1 MQAIDQLHYIYRVLR
16 KACHYSL
23 LVVVCLCAYMSAV
36 AQTSPPQCD
45 KSFGLPLTLSPS
57 AQFSYLAAQPSDEDV
72 YTLYGHAGLRVCDS
86 VQGFDVTF
94 NYGLFNFSE
103 DFVPR
108 FIQGKTDYIVLPI
121 PTSDYMSEYQDRGV
135 IYELVLRTDSLQRAH
150 LWQLLIENVQ
160 PEHRT
165 YRYNAFRDNCS
176 TRPLALYFATLKGEN
191 QSPLDTQQLTF
202 KFDSVSS
209 IPPLSPTTWRTAIN
223 ELEASSP
230 WLVLG
235 TDLAM
240 GTALDQEMSI
250 AQRFFI
256 PTEVARLLP
265 HLLVATSSEG
275 DNWVRPVQQA
285 IAYGQPHPIA
295 PAGLSLTHPQVVF
308 TLLLLISVIVFIYRY
323 RRKPVAGIIEGTIYL
338 VAGLGGSLLCYL
350 TFLSEHPM
358 VSPNYNL
365 LALHPLYLLIA
376 LLMPWRQ
383 RTLRVRYALH
393 ALCLILLLAFPIIS
407 LLVGQIINVSVYLI
421 ALSLALLSLG
431 RLLHKPLSHKYVQEP
446 TGAA

>member
-121 PTSDYMSEYQDRGV
+121 PTSDYMSEYQGRGV

-209 IPPLSPTTWRTAIN
+209 IPSLSPTTWRTAIN

-256 PTEVARLLP
+256 PMEVARLLP
-265 HLLVATSSEG
+265 HLSVATSSEG

-323 RRKPVAGIIEGTIYL
+323 SRKPVAGIIEGSIYL

-365 LALHPLYLLIA
+365 LVLHPLYLLIA
-376 LLMPWRQ
+376 LLTPWRQ
-383 RTLRVRYALH
+383 RTLRVRTVLH
-393 ALCLILLLAFPIIS
+393 AVCLVLLIAFPIVS
-407 LLVGQIINVSVYLI
+407 LIAGQVINPSVYLI
-421 ALSLALLSLG
+421 ALSLGLLSLG

>member
-1 MQAIDQLHYIYRVLR
+1 
-16 KACHYSL
+16 
-23 LVVVCLCAYMSAV
+23 MSAV

-94 NYGLFNFSE
+94 NYGLFNFSG

-121 PTSDYMSEYQDRGV
+121 PTSDYMSEYQGRGV

-265 HLLVATSSEG
+265 HLSVATSSEG

-350 TFLSEHPM
+350 TFFSEHPM

-365 LALHPLYLLIA
+365 LALHPLYLIIA
-376 LLMPWRQ
+376 LLMPAGQ
-383 RTLRVRYALH
+383 RTRRVRTVLH
-393 ALCLILLLAFPIIS
+393 AVCLVLLIAFPIVS
-407 LLVGQIINVSVYLI
+407 LITGQVINPSVYLI
-421 ALSLALLSLG
+421 ALSLGLLSLG
-431 RLLHKPLSHKYVQEP
+431 RLLHKPLSHKHVQEP

>member
-121 PTSDYMSEYQDRGV
+121 PTSDYMSAYQDRGV

-265 HLLVATSSEG
+265 HLSVATSSEG

-383 RTLRVRYALH
+383 RTLRVRTILH
-393 ALCLILLLAFPIIS
+393 AVCLVLLIAFPIVS
-407 LLVGQIINVSVYLI
+407 LIAGQVINPSVYLV
-421 ALSLALLSLG
+421 ALSLGLLSLG

>member
-121 PTSDYMSEYQDRGV
+121 PTSDYMSEYQGRGV

-240 GTALDQEMSI
+240 GAALDQEMSI

-265 HLLVATSSEG
+265 HLSVATSSEG

-383 RTLRVRYALH
+383 RTLRVRTVLH
-393 ALCLILLLAFPIIS
+393 AVCLVLLIAFPIVS
-407 LLVGQIINVSVYLI
+407 LIAGQVINPSVYLI

-431 RLLHKPLSHKYVQEP
+431 RLLHRPTVYKYVQEP

>member
-36 AQTSPPQCD
+36 GQTSPPQCD

-121 PTSDYMSEYQDRGV
+121 PTSDYMSEYQGRGV

-191 QSPLDTQQLTF
+191 QSTLDTQQLTF

-265 HLLVATSSEG
+265 HLSVATSSEG

-323 RRKPVAGIIEGTIYL
+323 RRKPVAGIIEGSIYL

-383 RTLRVRYALH
+383 RTRRVRTVLH
-393 ALCLILLLAFPIIS
+393 AVCLVLLIAFPIVS
-407 LLVGQIINVSVYLI
+407 LIAGQVINPSVYLI
-421 ALSLALLSLG
+421 ALSLGLLSLG

>member
-121 PTSDYMSEYQDRGV
+121 PTSDYMSEYQGRGV

-165 YRYNAFRDNCS
+165 YRYNAFLDNCS
-176 TRPLALYFATLKGEN
+176 TRPLTLYFATLKGEN

-209 IPPLSPTTWRTAIN
+209 SPLLSPTTWRTAIN

-265 HLLVATSSEG
+265 HLSVATSSEG

-323 RRKPVAGIIEGTIYL
+323 RRKPVAGIIEGSIYL

-365 LALHPLYLLIA
+365 LALHPLYLIIA
-376 LLMPWRQ
+376 LLMPAGQ
-383 RTLRVRYALH
+383 RTRRVRTVLH
-393 ALCLILLLAFPIIS
+393 AVCLVLLIAFPIVS
-407 LLVGQIINVSVYLI
+407 LIAGQVINPSVYLI
-421 ALSLALLSLG
+421 ALSLGLLSLG
-431 RLLHKPLSHKYVQEP
+431 RLLHKPLSHKYAQEP

>member
-121 PTSDYMSEYQDRGV
+121 PTSDYMSEYQGRGV

-265 HLLVATSSEG
+265 HLSVATSSEG

-295 PAGLSLTHPQVVF
+295 PAELSLTHPQVVF

-323 RRKPVAGIIEGTIYL
+323 RRKPVAGIIEGSIYL

-383 RTLRVRYALH
+383 RTHRVRTILH
-393 ALCLILLLAFPIIS
+393 AVCLVLLIAFPIVS
-407 LLVGQIINVSVYLI
+407 LIAGQVINPSVYLI
-421 ALSLALLSLG
+421 ALSLGLLSLG

>member
-121 PTSDYMSEYQDRGV
+121 PTSDYMSEYQGRGV

-256 PTEVARLLP
+256 PMEVARLLP
-265 HLLVATSSEG
+265 HLSVATSSEG

-285 IAYGQPHPIA
+285 ITYGQPHPIA

-323 RRKPVAGIIEGTIYL
+323 RRKPVAGIIEGSIYL

-383 RTLRVRYALH
+383 RTLRVRTVLH
-393 ALCLILLLAFPIIS
+393 AVCLVLLIAFPIVS
-407 LLVGQIINVSVYLI
+407 LIAGQVINPSVYLI
-421 ALSLALLSLG
+421 ALSLGLLSLG

>member
-121 PTSDYMSEYQDRGV
+121 PTSDYMSEYQGRGV

-265 HLLVATSSEG
+265 HLSVATSSEG

-295 PAGLSLTHPQVVF
+295 PAELSLTHPQVVF

-383 RTLRVRYALH
+383 RTLRVRTILYAV
-393 ALCLILLLAFPIIS
+393 CLVLLIAFPIVS
-407 LLVGQIINVSVYLI
+407 LIAGQVINPSVYLI
-421 ALSLALLSLG
+421 ALSLGLLSLG

>member
-16 KACHYSL
+16 KTCHYSL

-121 PTSDYMSEYQDRGV
+121 PTSDYMSEYQGRGV

-265 HLLVATSSEG
+265 HLSVATSSEG
-275 DNWVRPVQQA
+275 DNWVRPIQQA

-323 RRKPVAGIIEGTIYL
+323 RRKPVAGIIEGSIYL

-350 TFLSEHPM
+350 TFFSEHPM

-383 RTLRVRYALH
+383 RTHRVRTVLH
-393 ALCLILLLAFPIIS
+393 AVCLVLLIAFPIVS
-407 LLVGQIINVSVYLI
+407 LIAGQVINPSVYLI
-421 ALSLALLSLG
+421 ALSLGLHSLG

>member
-121 PTSDYMSEYQDRGV
+121 PTSDYMSEYQGRGV

-256 PTEVARLLP
+256 PMEVARLLP
-265 HLLVATSSEG
+265 HLSVATSSEG

-350 TFLSEHPM
+350 TFFSEHPM

-393 ALCLILLLAFPIIS
+393 ALCLVLLIAFPIVS
-407 LLVGQIINVSVYLI
+407 LIAGQVINPSVYLI
-421 ALSLALLSLG
+421 ALSLGLLSLG
-431 RLLHKPLSHKYVQEP
+431 HLLHKPLSHKYVQEP

>member
-121 PTSDYMSEYQDRGV
+121 PTSDYMSEYQGRGV

-209 IPPLSPTTWRTAIN
+209 IPSLSPTTWRTAIN

-265 HLLVATSSEG
+265 HLSVATSSEG

-323 RRKPVAGIIEGTIYL
+323 RRKPVAGIIEGSIYL

-365 LALHPLYLLIA
+365 LALHPLYLLIV
-376 LLMPWRQ
+376 LLMPWRR
-383 RTLRVRYALH
+383 RTLRVRTVLH
-393 ALCLILLLAFPIIS
+393 AVCLVLLIAFPIVS
-407 LLVGQIINVSVYLI
+407 LIAGQVINPSVYLI
-421 ALSLALLSLG
+421 ALSLGLLSLG

>member
-121 PTSDYMSEYQDRGV
+121 PTSDYMSEYQGRGV

-265 HLLVATSSEG
+265 HLSVATSSEG

-308 TLLLLISVIVFIYRY
+308 TLLLLISVTVFIYRY
-323 RRKPVAGIIEGTIYL
+323 RRKPVAGIIEGSIYL

-383 RTLRVRYALH
+383 RTLRVRTVLH
-393 ALCLILLLAFPIIS
+393 AVCLVLLIAFPIVS
-407 LLVGQIINVSVYLI
+407 LIAGQVINPSVYLI
-421 ALSLALLSLG
+421 ALSLGLLSLG
-431 RLLHKPLSHKYVQEP
+431 RLLHRPTVYKYVQEP

>member
-121 PTSDYMSEYQDRGV
+121 PTSDYMSEYQGRGV

-240 GTALDQEMSI
+240 GRALDQEMSI

-256 PTEVARLLP
+256 PTEAARLLP
-265 HLLVATSSEG
+265 HLSVATSSEG

-323 RRKPVAGIIEGTIYL
+323 RRKPVAGIIEGSIYL

-393 ALCLILLLAFPIIS
+393 ALCLVLLLAFPIIS

>member
-121 PTSDYMSEYQDRGV
+121 PTSDYMSEYQGRGV

-265 HLLVATSSEG
+265 HLSVATSSEG

-295 PAGLSLTHPQVVF
+295 PAELSLTHPQVVF

-323 RRKPVAGIIEGTIYL
+323 RRKPVAGIIEGSIYL

-383 RTLRVRYALH
+383 RTHRVRTILH
-393 ALCLILLLAFPIIS
+393 AVCLVLLIAFPIVS
-407 LLVGQIINVSVYLI
+407 LIAGQVINPSVYLV
-421 ALSLALLSLG
+421 ALSLGLLSLG

>member
-36 AQTSPPQCD
+36 AQTSLPQCD

-121 PTSDYMSEYQDRGV
+121 PTSDYMSEYQGRGV

-256 PTEVARLLP
+256 PMEVARLLP
-265 HLLVATSSEG
+265 HLSVATSSEG

-285 IAYGQPHPIA
+285 ITYGQPHPIA

-350 TFLSEHPM
+350 TFFSEHPM

-393 ALCLILLLAFPIIS
+393 ALCLVLLLAFPIIS

>member
-121 PTSDYMSEYQDRGV
+121 PTSDYMSEYQGRGV
-135 IYELVLRTDSLQRAH
+135 IYELILRTDSLQRAH

-191 QSPLDTQQLTF
+191 QSTLDTQQLTF

-265 HLLVATSSEG
+265 HLSVATSSEG

-323 RRKPVAGIIEGTIYL
+323 RRKPVAGIIEGSIYL

-365 LALHPLYLLIA
+365 LALHPLYLLIV
-376 LLMPWRQ
+376 LLMPWRR
-383 RTLRVRYALH
+383 RTLRVRTVLH
-393 ALCLILLLAFPIIS
+393 AVCLVLLIAFPIVS
-407 LLVGQIINVSVYLI
+407 LIAGQVINPSVYLI
-421 ALSLALLSLG
+421 ALSLGLLSLG

>member
-365 LALHPLYLLIA
+365 LALHPLYLIIA
-376 LLMPWRQ
+376 LLMPAGQ

-431 RLLHKPLSHKYVQEP
+431 RLLHRPTVYKYVQEP

>member
-94 NYGLFNFSE
+94 NYGLFNFSG

-121 PTSDYMSEYQDRGV
+121 PTSDYMSEYQGRGV

-176 TRPLALYFATLKGEN
+176 TRPLALYFTTLKGEN

-265 HLLVATSSEG
+265 HLSVATSSEG

-383 RTLRVRYALH
+383 RTLRVRTVLH
-393 ALCLILLLAFPIIS
+393 AVCLVLLIAFPIVS
-407 LLVGQIINVSVYLI
+407 LIAGQVINPSVYLI

-431 RLLHKPLSHKYVQEP
+431 RLLHRPTVYKYVQEP

>member
-121 PTSDYMSEYQDRGV
+121 PTSDYMSEYQGRGV

-256 PTEVARLLP
+256 PMEVARLLP
-265 HLLVATSSEG
+265 HLSVATSSEG

-323 RRKPVAGIIEGTIYL
+323 RRKPVAGIIEGSIYL

-393 ALCLILLLAFPIIS
+393 ALCLVLLLAFPIIS

>member
-121 PTSDYMSEYQDRGV
+121 PTSDYMSEYQGRGV

-265 HLLVATSSEG
+265 HLSVATSSEG

-308 TLLLLISVIVFIYRY
+308 TLLLLISVVVFIYRY
-323 RRKPVAGIIEGTIYL
+323 RRKPVAGIIEGSIYL

-365 LALHPLYLLIA
+365 LALHPLYLIIA
-376 LLMPWRQ
+376 LLMPAGQ
-383 RTLRVRYALH
+383 RTRRVRTVLH
-393 ALCLILLLAFPIIS
+393 AVCLVLLIAFPIVS
-407 LLVGQIINVSVYLI
+407 LIAGQVINPSVYLI
-421 ALSLALLSLG
+421 ALSLGLLSLG

>member
-36 AQTSPPQCD
+36 GQTSPPQCD

-121 PTSDYMSEYQDRGV
+121 PTSDYMSEYQGRGV

-265 HLLVATSSEG
+265 HLSVATSSEG

-365 LALHPLYLLIA
+365 LALHPLYLLIV
-376 LLMPWRQ
+376 LLMPWRR
-383 RTLRVRYALH
+383 RTLRVRTVLH
-393 ALCLILLLAFPIIS
+393 AVCLVLLIAFPIVS
-407 LLVGQIINVSVYLI
+407 LIAGQVINPSVYLI
-421 ALSLALLSLG
+421 ALSLGLLSLG

>member
-121 PTSDYMSEYQDRGV
+121 PTSDYMSEYQSRGV

-209 IPPLSPTTWRTAIN
+209 IPSLSPTTWRTAIN

-265 HLLVATSSEG
+265 HLSVATSSEG

-323 RRKPVAGIIEGTIYL
+323 RRKPVAGIIEGSIYL

-376 LLMPWRQ
+376 LLMPAGQ

-393 ALCLILLLAFPIIS
+393 ALCLVLLIAFPIVS
-407 LLVGQIINVSVYLI
+407 LIAGQVINPSVYLI
-421 ALSLALLSLG
+421 ALSLGLLSLG
-431 RLLHKPLSHKYVQEP
+431 HLLHKPLSHKYVQEP

>member
-121 PTSDYMSEYQDRGV
+121 PTSDYMSEYQGRGV

-150 LWQLLIENVQ
+150 LWQLLLENVQ

-265 HLLVATSSEG
+265 HLSVATSSEG

-383 RTLRVRYALH
+383 RTLRVRTVLH
-393 ALCLILLLAFPIIS
+393 AVCLVLLIAFPIVS
-407 LLVGQIINVSVYLI
+407 LIAGQVINPSVYLI
-421 ALSLALLSLG
+421 ALSLGLLSLG
-431 RLLHKPLSHKYVQEP
+431 RLLHRPTVYKYVQEP

>member
-121 PTSDYMSEYQDRGV
+121 PTSDYMSEYQGRGV

-209 IPPLSPTTWRTAIN
+209 PPPLSPTTWRTAIN

-265 HLLVATSSEG
+265 HLSVATSSEG

-308 TLLLLISVIVFIYRY
+308 TLLLIISVIVFIYRY
-323 RRKPVAGIIEGTIYL
+323 RRKPVAGIIEGSIYL

-365 LALHPLYLLIA
+365 LALHPLYLLIV
-376 LLMPWRQ
+376 LLMPWRR

-393 ALCLILLLAFPIIS
+393 AVCLVLLIAFPIVS
-407 LLVGQIINVSVYLI
+407 LIAGQVINPSVYLI
-421 ALSLALLSLG
+421 ALSLGLLSLG

>member
-121 PTSDYMSEYQDRGV
+121 PTSDYMSEYQGRGV

-209 IPPLSPTTWRTAIN
+209 IPSLSPTTWRTAIN

-265 HLLVATSSEG
+265 HLSVATSSEG

-323 RRKPVAGIIEGTIYL
+323 RRKPVAGIIEGSIYL

-376 LLMPWRQ
+376 LLMPAGQ

-393 ALCLILLLAFPIIS
+393 ALCLVLLIAFPIVS
-407 LLVGQIINVSVYLI
+407 LIAGQVINPSVYLI
-421 ALSLALLSLG
+421 ALSLGLLSLG

>member
-121 PTSDYMSEYQDRGV
+121 PTSDYMSEYQGRGV

-191 QSPLDTQQLTF
+191 QSTLDTQQLTF

-209 IPPLSPTTWRTAIN
+209 IPPLSHTTWRTAIN

-265 HLLVATSSEG
+265 HLSVATSSEG

-323 RRKPVAGIIEGTIYL
+323 RRKPVAGIIEGSIYL

-350 TFLSEHPM
+350 TFFSEHPM

-393 ALCLILLLAFPIIS
+393 ALCLVLLLAFPIVS
-407 LLVGQIINVSVYLI
+407 LIAGQVINPSVYLI
-421 ALSLALLSLG
+421 ALSLGLLSLG

>member
-121 PTSDYMSEYQDRGV
+121 PTSDYMSEYQGRGV

-223 ELEASSP
+223 ELEASAP

-235 TDLAM
+235 TDVAM

-265 HLLVATSSEG
+265 HLSVATSSEG

-308 TLLLLISVIVFIYRY
+308 TLLLIISVIVFIYRY
-323 RRKPVAGIIEGTIYL
+323 RRKPVAGIIEGSIYL

-365 LALHPLYLLIA
+365 LALHPLYLLIV
-376 LLMPWRQ
+376 LLMPWRR

-393 ALCLILLLAFPIIS
+393 AVCLVLLIAFPIVS
-407 LLVGQIINVSVYLI
+407 LIAGQVINPSVYLI
-421 ALSLALLSLG
+421 ALSLGLLSLG

>member
-121 PTSDYMSEYQDRGV
+121 PTSDYMSEYQGRGV

-150 LWQLLIENVQ
+150 LWQRLIENVQ

-265 HLLVATSSEG
+265 HLSVATSSEG

-323 RRKPVAGIIEGTIYL
+323 RRKPVAGIIEGSIYL

-383 RTLRVRYALH
+383 RTLRVRTVLH
-393 ALCLILLLAFPIIS
+393 AVCLVLLIAFPIVS
-407 LLVGQIINVSVYLI
+407 LIAGQVINPSVYLI

-431 RLLHKPLSHKYVQEP
+431 RLLHRPTVYKYVQEP

>member
-121 PTSDYMSEYQDRGV
+121 PTSDYMSEYQGRGV

-209 IPPLSPTTWRTAIN
+209 IPSLSPTTWRTAIN

-265 HLLVATSSEG
+265 HLSVATSSEG

-323 RRKPVAGIIEGTIYL
+323 RRKPVAGIIEGSIYL

-383 RTLRVRYALH
+383 RTLRVRTVLH
-393 ALCLILLLAFPIIS
+393 AVCLVLLIAFPIVS
-407 LLVGQIINVSVYLI
+407 LIAGQVINPSVYLI
-421 ALSLALLSLG
+421 ALSLGLLSLG
-431 RLLHKPLSHKYVQEP
+431 HLLHKPLSHKYVQEP

>member
-94 NYGLFNFSE
+94 NYGLFNFSG

-121 PTSDYMSEYQDRGV
+121 PTSDYMSEYQGRGV

-265 HLLVATSSEG
+265 HLSVATSSEG

-295 PAGLSLTHPQVVF
+295 PAGLSLKHPQVVF

-365 LALHPLYLLIA
+365 LALHPLYLLIV
-376 LLMPWRQ
+376 LLMPWRR
-383 RTLRVRYALH
+383 RTLRVRTVLH
-393 ALCLILLLAFPIIS
+393 AVCLVLLIAFPIVS
-407 LLVGQIINVSVYLI
+407 LIAGQVINPSVYLI
-421 ALSLALLSLG
+421 ALSLGLLSLG

>member
-121 PTSDYMSEYQDRGV
+121 PTSDYMSEYQGRGV

-191 QSPLDTQQLTF
+191 QSPLDTQQLTL

-250 AQRFFI
+250 TQRFFI

-323 RRKPVAGIIEGTIYL
+323 RRKPVAGIIEGSIYL

-383 RTLRVRYALH
+383 RTRRVRYALH
-393 ALCLILLLAFPIIS
+393 ALCLVLLLAFPIVS
-407 LLVGQIINVSVYLI
+407 LIAGQVINPSVYLI
-421 ALSLALLSLG
+421 ALSLGLLSLG

>member
-94 NYGLFNFSE
+94 NYGLFNFSG

-121 PTSDYMSEYQDRGV
+121 PTSDYMSEYQGRGV

-265 HLLVATSSEG
+265 HLSVATSSEG

-323 RRKPVAGIIEGTIYL
+323 RRKPVAGIIEGSIYL

-383 RTLRVRYALH
+383 RTLRVRTVLH
-393 ALCLILLLAFPIIS
+393 AVCLVLLIAFPIVS
-407 LLVGQIINVSVYLI
+407 LIAGQVINPSVYLI
-421 ALSLALLSLG
+421 ALSLGLLSLG
-431 RLLHKPLSHKYVQEP
+431 RLLHRPTVYKYVQEP

>member
-121 PTSDYMSEYQDRGV
+121 PTSDYMSEYQGRGV

-256 PTEVARLLP
+256 PTEVARILP
-265 HLLVATSSEG
+265 HLSVATSSEG

-323 RRKPVAGIIEGTIYL
+323 RRKPVAGIIEGSIYL

-383 RTLRVRYALH
+383 RTLRVRTVLH
-393 ALCLILLLAFPIIS
+393 AVCLVLLIAFPIVS
-407 LLVGQIINVSVYLI
+407 LIAGQVINPSVYLI
-421 ALSLALLSLG
+421 ALSLGLLSLG

>member
-36 AQTSPPQCD
+36 AQTSLPQCD

-121 PTSDYMSEYQDRGV
+121 PTSDYMSEYQGRGV

-209 IPPLSPTTWRTAIN
+209 IPSLSPTTWRTAIN

-265 HLLVATSSEG
+265 HLSVATSSEG
-275 DNWVRPVQQA
+275 DNWVHPVQQA

-295 PAGLSLTHPQVVF
+295 PAGLSLTHPQVIF
-308 TLLLLISVIVFIYRY
+308 TLLLLVSIVVFIYRC

-376 LLMPWRQ
+376 LLMPWRE
-383 RTLRVRYALH
+383 RTLRVRTVLH
-393 ALCLILLLAFPIIS
+393 AVCLVLLIAFPIVS
-407 LLVGQIINVSVYLI
+407 LIAGQVINPSVYLI
-421 ALSLALLSLG
+421 ALSLGLLSLG

>member
-1 MQAIDQLHYIYRVLR
+1 M
-16 KACHYSL
+16 
-23 LVVVCLCAYMSAV
+23 VVCLCAYMSAV

-121 PTSDYMSEYQDRGV
+121 PTSDYMSEYQGRGV

-209 IPPLSPTTWRTAIN
+209 PPPLSPTTWRTAIN

-265 HLLVATSSEG
+265 HLSVATSSEG

-308 TLLLLISVIVFIYRY
+308 TLLLIISVIVFIYRY
-323 RRKPVAGIIEGTIYL
+323 RRKPVAGIIEGSIYL

-365 LALHPLYLLIA
+365 LALHPLYLLIV
-376 LLMPWRQ
+376 LLMPWRR

-393 ALCLILLLAFPIIS
+393 AVCLVLLIAFPIVS
-407 LLVGQIINVSVYLI
+407 LIAGQVINPSVYLI
-421 ALSLALLSLG
+421 ALSLGLLSLG

>member
-36 AQTSPPQCD
+36 AQTSPPQYD

-256 PTEVARLLP
+256 PMEVARLLP
-265 HLLVATSSEG
+265 HLSVATSSEG

-285 IAYGQPHPIA
+285 IAYGQHHPIA

-323 RRKPVAGIIEGTIYL
+323 RRKPVAGIIEGSIYL

-376 LLMPWRQ
+376 LLMPAGQ

-393 ALCLILLLAFPIIS
+393 ALCLVLLIAFPIVS
-407 LLVGQIINVSVYLI
+407 LIAGQVINPSVYLI
-421 ALSLALLSLG
+421 ALSLGLLSLG

>member
-121 PTSDYMSEYQDRGV
+121 PTSDYMSEYQGRGV

-209 IPPLSPTTWRTAIN
+209 IPSLSPTTWRTAIN

-256 PTEVARLLP
+256 PMEVARLLP
-265 HLLVATSSEG
+265 HLSVATSSEG

-350 TFLSEHPM
+350 TFFSEHPM

-383 RTLRVRYALH
+383 RTLRVRTVLH
-393 ALCLILLLAFPIIS
+393 AVCLVLLIAFPIVS
-407 LLVGQIINVSVYLI
+407 LIAGQVINPSVYLI
-421 ALSLALLSLG
+421 ALSLGLLSLG